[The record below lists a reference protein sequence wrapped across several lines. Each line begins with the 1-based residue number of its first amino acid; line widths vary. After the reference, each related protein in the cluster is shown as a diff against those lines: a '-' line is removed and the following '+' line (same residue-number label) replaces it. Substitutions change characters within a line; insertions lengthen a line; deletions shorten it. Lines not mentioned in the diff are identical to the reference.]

1 MVTSY
6 DDIWSCFL
14 DNCGLDLKTLPNTT
28 SEIHREIRNGVR
40 NYNIKTDEC
49 EIKLEYDDNLEE
61 LNRSLDDNR
70 LKLLALII
78 KETICK
84 NELQFFESIYQF
96 DMKEVNTKFYREQ
109 VSARQSTISDTKRE
123 IIELLTNM
131 DSRDIND

>member
-1 MVTSY
+1 MMTSY

-14 DNCGLDLKTLPNTT
+14 DNCGLDLKTLPNTA

-49 EIKLEYDDNLEE
+49 EIKLEYNDNLEE

-84 NELQFFESIYQF
+84 NELQFFENIYQF
-96 DMKEVNTKFYREQ
+96 DMKEVKSKFYKDQ
-109 VSARQSTISDTKRE
+109 VSARRSTISDIKRE

-131 DSRDIND
+131 DTRDIND